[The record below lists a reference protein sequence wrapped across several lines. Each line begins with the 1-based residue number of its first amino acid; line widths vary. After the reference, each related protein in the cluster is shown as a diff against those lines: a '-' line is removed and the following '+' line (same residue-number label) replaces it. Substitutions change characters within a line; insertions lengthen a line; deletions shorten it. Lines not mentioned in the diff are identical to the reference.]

1 MNLLDIA
8 QVIRK
13 VRISQG
19 LTVEQLAQRSGFS
32 KGFISQVENFR
43 QTPSLKSLIKISES
57 LGVPLSTFFEEEGT
71 AAPQYSF
78 GRIDEGTE
86 ITRNDGE
93 AYGIRYFALAFKQ
106 IGRKLDPIMV
116 EYTPASPREFMS
128 HDSEEFFILL
138 EGELDY
144 YLYDDKNCRQMKQGD
159 TLYLMANI
167 PHRVQLHQE
176 CQRARGLIIYSD
188 PVYGANMA

>member
-13 VRISQG
+13 VRQSQG

-43 QTPSLKSLIKISES
+43 QTPSLKALIKIAES
-57 LGVPLSTFFEEEGT
+57 LGVPLSLFFEDDGHST
-71 AAPQYSF
+71 PQYSF
-78 GRIDEGTE
+78 GHLDEGTE
-86 ITRNDGE
+86 INRDNGE
-93 AYGIRYFALAFKQ
+93 EYGIRYYALAFKQ
-106 IGRKLDPIMV
+106 LGRKLDPIMV
-116 EYTPASPREFMS
+116 EYSPASPRDFMS

-144 YLYDDKNCRQMKQGD
+144 YLYDDKNCHRMHKGD

-167 PHRVQLHQE
+167 PHRVQLPAD
-176 CQRARGLIIYSD
+176 CPKARGLIIYSD
-188 PVYGANMA
+188 PGYGENLH